1 MSRVIDGFERSAERT
16 ALSTDPSTAQQSVD
30 RAFSGQSSL
39 ILTYTIPASG
49 LTYTSLRYSVTDKI
63 ICNNGACVWMCNA
76 EIMASPSPPR
86 EGHGV
91 TFHCTANVKIAHVE
105 DVRWF
110 LNSTELSN
118 GHNERIKIDRT
129 RNTGRFTSWLII
141 DPIYHSNAGTS
152 TTTTTATTTV
162 TTTATTTT
170 VSYTHLTLP
179 TNREV

>member
-1 MSRVIDGFERSAERT
+1 
-16 ALSTDPSTAQQSVD
+16 
-30 RAFSGQSSL
+30 
-39 ILTYTIPASG
+39 
-49 LTYTSLRYSVTDKI
+49 
-63 ICNNGACVWMCNA
+63 MCNA

-170 VSYTHLTLP
+170 TNTSIPYFIRNRHLLSVNNKIDTQCEILG
-179 TNREV
+179 